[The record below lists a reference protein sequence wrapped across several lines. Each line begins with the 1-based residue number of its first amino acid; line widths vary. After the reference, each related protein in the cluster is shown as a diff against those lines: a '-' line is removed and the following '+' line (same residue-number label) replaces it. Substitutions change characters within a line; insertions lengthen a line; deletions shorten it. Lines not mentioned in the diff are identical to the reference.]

1 LTLKGS
7 HFGSKPEVSEQ
18 LKKDLIKCGII
29 DNILTFAR
37 ARQDLEMGKKA
48 KTAKNKKMNVEKLED
63 ANLAGS
69 RDSAN
74 CTLVLA
80 EGDSAKALVIS
91 GFSVVGRDTFGV
103 FPLKGKLLNVRE
115 AKAKQLAENAEIHNL
130 MKIIGLIPRRAY
142 EDVSELRYGSVMIMT
157 DQDVDGSHIK
167 GLIINF
173 FDHYWPNLL

>member
-1 LTLKGS
+1 
-7 HFGSKPEVSEQ
+7 VSDK

-29 DNILTFAR
+29 DNILSFAK
-37 ARQDLEMGKKA
+37 ARTEIEMGKKA
-48 KTAKNKKMNVEKLED
+48 KTAKNKKLDVPKLED
-63 ANLAGS
+63 ANFAGT

-115 AKAKQLAENAEIHNL
+115 AKGK
-130 MKIIGLIPRRAY
+130 
-142 EDVSELRYGSVMIMT
+142 
-157 DQDVDGSHIK
+157 
-167 GLIINF
+167 
-173 FDHYWPNLL
+173 